1 MPKYNVVGEY
11 GPMGGQSIVLEI
23 DAENEGHAKNQFCET
38 VEKEHPH
45 EWSRMG
51 RRNVYCTG
59 TVQPKAEPKPP
70 HTVWEVFFKN
80 RFSELVRAHTFID
93 AVEEA
98 KRLCEEKNLPLS
110 EIKWVKY
117 LMY

>member
-1 MPKYNVVGEY
+1 MPMYRVTGEY
-11 GPMGGQSIVLEI
+11 GPQGDQAITLRIEA
-23 DAENEGHAKNQFCET
+23 DNEGHAKNIFCERM
-38 VEKEHPH
+38 ESEYPFEWEH
-45 EWSRMG
+45 MG
-51 RRNVYCTG
+51 RRNVYAQE
-59 TVQPKAEPKPP
+59 QPEQKPP

-80 RFSELVRAHTFID
+80 RSSELVRAHTFID

-98 KRLCEEKNLPLS
+98 KRLCGEKNLPLS

>member
-11 GPMGGQSIVLEI
+11 GPTGDMNITLDIEA
-23 DAENEGHAKNQFCET
+23 DNEGHAKNIFCET
-38 VEKEHPH
+38 VERDHPV
-45 EWSRMG
+45 EWERMG
-51 RRNVYCTG
+51 RRNVS
-59 TVQPKAEPKPP
+59 VQPYVEPKAEPKPP

-98 KRLCEEKNLPLS
+98 KRLCRENNLPLS